1 MVKRLLIVLCIGLLV
16 QSCLDL
22 VIDERSGESSEAQS
36 AVSSGDASGNGDNSV
51 LIDANGCTLGDWWD
65 SQYLYRQS
73 IQVSVPKG
81 EPVPKGY
88 SFALPFDHQRLVAA
102 SRAHPTGRD
111 IRMVHLSENCLLSEI
126 PFVLD
131 PSSSWNRSN
140 TKIWFASAEDIPDD
154 QTVFN
159 YYIYYGNSAAAI
171 VEHQEDSVFI
181 EFEDFIDP
189 PAPGT
194 FSSLE
199 EGAGISYL
207 NGNLVVAG
215 TTDEI
220 NQFKP
225 FGIFRTVNGVELPAG
240 TIIETSLTI
249 PDTGGAEWKATVGAP
264 SLMLG
269 VYQNRVQY
277 YTDVNDGE
285 MVFWTPLSETIFP
298 GNIVDNQRI
307 SLNVQPDNLSLQLN
321 GSVIGT
327 RDIETIGFQ
336 PRFTFSPSIAG
347 ATFEAHFHF
356 YLARKAISTDALISL
371 ALGNIESR

>member
-1 MVKRLLIVLCIGLLV
+1 M
-16 QSCLDL
+16 
-22 VIDERSGESSEAQS
+22 
-36 AVSSGDASGNGDNSV
+36 
-51 LIDANGCTLGDWWD
+51 
-65 SQYLYRQS
+65 
-73 IQVSVPKG
+73 
-81 EPVPKGY
+81 
-88 SFALPFDHQRLVAA
+88 
-102 SRAHPTGRD
+102 
-111 IRMVHLSENCLLSEI
+111 
-126 PFVLD
+126 
-131 PSSSWNRSN
+131 
-140 TKIWFASAEDIPDD
+140 
-154 QTVFN
+154 
-159 YYIYYGNSAAAI
+159 
-171 VEHQEDSVFI
+171 
-181 EFEDFIDP
+181 
-189 PAPGT
+189 
-194 FSSLE
+194 E